1 VCIPGPAGLAH
12 VPSAA
17 ATTTTFGRSTLY
29 RTALRT
35 TLVLGLTA
43 CLATPALAADDGKW
57 GGSAALAALT
67 ASGNSSTQS
76 GSVKLEAARERK
88 GHDRVTLKAGGL
100 YSRSD
105 GNGTAESAN
114 ASGQYDYFHT
124 AETYSLYSLLA
135 EHDAFAGFD
144 YRITGRLGGGHR
156 FIHDDNDQLDGE
168 VGLDYVY
175 EYAHPKTEKF
185 PAARLYG
192 KWVHTFREG
201 LVFTQDIEFLENLD
215 SNKFSDLRTNTLTAL
230 EVSLSTHLSLKT
242 SVTMNYDTD
251 PVEGKLP
258 ADIYTATALVV
269 TY

>member
-1 VCIPGPAGLAH
+1 MVHI
-12 VPSAA
+12 
-17 ATTTTFGRSTLY
+17 
-29 RTALRT
+29 ALRT

-57 GGSAALAALT
+57 GGSADLELLT
-67 ASGNSSTQS
+67 TTGNSSTQS
-76 GSVKLEAARERK
+76 ESIKLEAAHERK
-88 GHDRVTLKAGGL
+88 AHDRITLKAGGI

-105 GNGTAESAN
+105 GEDTAESAN

-124 AETYSLYSLLA
+124 EETYSLYSLLA

-156 FIHDDNDQLDGE
+156 FIRDDNDQLDGE

-175 EYAHPKTEKF
+175 EYAHPDAENF

-192 KWVHTFREG
+192 KWVHIFRKG
-201 LVFTQDIEFLENLD
+201 LAFTQDVEFLENLD
-215 SNKFSDLRTNTLTAL
+215 RNKLSDLRTNTLTAL
-230 EVSLSTHLSLKT
+230 EVALSTHLSLKT
-242 SVTMNYDTD
+242 SVTMKYDTD

-258 ADIYTATALVV
+258 ADIYTSTALVV

>member
-1 VCIPGPAGLAH
+1 MYH
-12 VPSAA
+12 
-17 ATTTTFGRSTLY
+17 
-29 RTALRT
+29 TALRT
-35 TLVLGLTA
+35 TLVLTLTA
-43 CLATPALAADDGKW
+43 CLAAPALAADDGMW
-57 GGSAALAALT
+57 GGSAALAFLT

-76 GSVKLEAARERK
+76 GSVNLEAARERVAR
-88 GHDRVTLKAGGL
+88 DRITLKAGGL

-105 GNGTAESAN
+105 GTDTAESAN

-124 AETYSLYSLLA
+124 ADTYSLYSLLA

-175 EYAHPKTEKF
+175 EYAHPDAEDF
-185 PAARLYG
+185 PAGRLYG

-201 LVFTQDIEFLENLD
+201 LVFTQDAEFLDNLSD
-215 SNKFSDLRTNTLTAL
+215 TADLRVNTLTAL
-230 EVSLSTHLSLKT
+230 EVALSTHLSLKT